1 VKGEVIIIKPIGF
14 IIKLINDS
22 IVAQVNLFLKP
33 YEVTLRQ
40 LRILGYLHDNK
51 DKLVTQ
57 KELEEELQVSHPT
70 VVGLLKRLEKKGLI
84 QTFLNP
90 NKKTMKIVTLIEYE
104 AELFKNINKEKEK
117 FENKLLTG
125 FTDAEKVQLEEFL
138 IRLHRNINS

>member
-1 VKGEVIIIKPIGF
+1 MKGEVIIIKPIGF

-138 IRLHRNINS
+138 IRLHRNVNS

>member
-1 VKGEVIIIKPIGF
+1 MIIIKPIGF

-57 KELEEELQVSHPT
+57 KELEVELQVSHPT

-138 IRLHRNINS
+138 IRLHRNVNS

>member
-1 VKGEVIIIKPIGF
+1 MIIIKPIGF

-138 IRLHRNINS
+138 IRLHRNVNS

>member
-1 VKGEVIIIKPIGF
+1 MKGEVIIIKPIGF

-22 IVAQVNLFLKP
+22 ILVQVNSFLKP

-70 VVGLLKRLEKKGLI
+70 VVGILQRLEKKGLI
-84 QTFLNP
+84 KTFLNP

-104 AELFKNINKEKEK
+104 AKLFKNINTEKEK
-117 FENKLLTG
+117 FENKLLAG
-125 FTDAEKVQLEEFL
+125 FTDDEKVQLEEFL
-138 IRLHRNINS
+138 IRLHRNVNS

>member
-1 VKGEVIIIKPIGF
+1 MIIIKPIGF

-22 IVAQVNLFLKP
+22 ILVQVNSFLKP
-33 YEVTLRQ
+33 YAVTLRQ
-40 LRILGYLHDNK
+40 LRILEYLHDNK

-70 VVGLLKRLEKKGLI
+70 VVGILQRLEKKGLI
-84 QTFLNP
+84 KTFLNP

-104 AELFKNINKEKEK
+104 AELFKNINNEKEK
-117 FENKLLTG
+117 FENKLLSG
-125 FTDAEKVQLEEFL
+125 FTDDEKVQLEEFL

>member
-1 VKGEVIIIKPIGF
+1 MIIIKPIGF

-22 IVAQVNLFLKP
+22 ILVQVNSFLKP
-33 YEVTLRQ
+33 YAVTLRQ

-70 VVGLLKRLEKKGLI
+70 VVGILQRLEKKGLI
-84 QTFLNP
+84 KTFLNP

-104 AELFKNINKEKEK
+104 AKLFKNINTEKEK
-117 FENKLLTG
+117 FENKLLAG
-125 FTDAEKVQLEEFL
+125 FTDDEKVQLEEFL
-138 IRLHRNINS
+138 IRLHRNVNS

>member
-1 VKGEVIIIKPIGF
+1 MIIIKPIGF

-22 IVAQVNLFLKP
+22 ILVQVNSFLKP
-33 YEVTLRQ
+33 YAVTLRQ

-70 VVGLLKRLEKKGLI
+70 VVGILQRLEKKGLI
-84 QTFLNP
+84 KTFLNP

-104 AELFKNINKEKEK
+104 AELFKNINNEKEK
-117 FENKLLTG
+117 FENKLLSG
-125 FTDAEKVQLEEFL
+125 FTDDEKVQLEEFL

>member
-1 VKGEVIIIKPIGF
+1 MIQPIGF

-70 VVGLLKRLEKKGLI
+70 VVGILQRLEKKGLI
-84 QTFLNP
+84 KTFLNP

-104 AELFKNINKEKEK
+104 AELFKNINNEKEK
-117 FENKLLTG
+117 FENKLLAG

>member
-1 VKGEVIIIKPIGF
+1 MKGEVIIIKPIGF

-22 IVAQVNLFLKP
+22 ILVQVNSFLKP

-70 VVGLLKRLEKKGLI
+70 VVGILQRLEKKGLI
-84 QTFLNP
+84 KTFLNP

-104 AELFKNINKEKEK
+104 AKLFKNINTEKEK
-117 FENKLLTG
+117 FENKLLAG
-125 FTDAEKVQLEEFL
+125 FTDDEKVQLEEFL

>member
-1 VKGEVIIIKPIGF
+1 VIIIKPIGF

-138 IRLHRNINS
+138 IRLHRNVNS

>member
-1 VKGEVIIIKPIGF
+1 MIIIKPIGF

-70 VVGLLKRLEKKGLI
+70 VVGILQRLEKKGLI
-84 QTFLNP
+84 KTFLNP

-104 AELFKNINKEKEK
+104 AELFKNINNEKEK
-117 FENKLLTG
+117 FENKLLSG
-125 FTDAEKVQLEEFL
+125 FTDDEKVQLEEFL

>member
-1 VKGEVIIIKPIGF
+1 MIQPIGF

-70 VVGLLKRLEKKGLI
+70 VVGILQRLEKKGLI
-84 QTFLNP
+84 KTFLNP

-104 AELFKNINKEKEK
+104 AKLFKNINTEKEK
-117 FENKLLTG
+117 FENKLLAG

>member
-1 VKGEVIIIKPIGF
+1 VIIIKPIGF

-22 IVAQVNLFLKP
+22 ILVQVNSFLKP
-33 YEVTLRQ
+33 YAVTLRQ
-40 LRILGYLHDNK
+40 LRILEYLHDNK

-70 VVGLLKRLEKKGLI
+70 VVGILQRLEKKGLI
-84 QTFLNP
+84 KTFLNP

-104 AELFKNINKEKEK
+104 AELFKNINNEKEK
-117 FENKLLTG
+117 FENKLLSG
-125 FTDAEKVQLEEFL
+125 FTDDEKVQLEEFL

>member
-1 VKGEVIIIKPIGF
+1 MIQPIGF

-70 VVGLLKRLEKKGLI
+70 VVGILQRLEKKGLI
-84 QTFLNP
+84 KTFLNP

-104 AELFKNINKEKEK
+104 AELFKNINKEKEE
-117 FENKLLTG
+117 FENKLLAG
-125 FTDAEKVQLEEFL
+125 FTDDEKVQLEEFL

>member
-1 VKGEVIIIKPIGF
+1 MEGEVIIIKPIGF

-22 IVAQVNLFLKP
+22 ILVQVNSFLKP

-70 VVGLLKRLEKKGLI
+70 VVGILKRLEKKGLI

-125 FTDAEKVQLEEFL
+125 FTDDEKAQLEEFL
-138 IRLHRNINS
+138 IRLHRNVNS

>member
-1 VKGEVIIIKPIGF
+1 VIIIKPIGF

-22 IVAQVNLFLKP
+22 ILVQVNSFLKP
-33 YEVTLRQ
+33 YAVTLRQ

-70 VVGLLKRLEKKGLI
+70 VVGILQRLEKKGLI
-84 QTFLNP
+84 KTFLNP

-104 AELFKNINKEKEK
+104 AELFKNINNEKEK
-117 FENKLLTG
+117 FENKLLSG
-125 FTDAEKVQLEEFL
+125 FTDDEKVQLEEFL

>member
-1 VKGEVIIIKPIGF
+1 MIQPIGF

-70 VVGLLKRLEKKGLI
+70 VVGILQRLEKKGLI
-84 QTFLNP
+84 KTFLNP

-104 AELFKNINKEKEK
+104 AELFKNINKEKEE
-117 FENKLLTG
+117 FENKLLAG
-125 FTDAEKVQLEEFL
+125 FTDDEKVQLEEFL
-138 IRLHRNINS
+138 IRLHRNVNS

>member
-1 VKGEVIIIKPIGF
+1 VIIIQPIGF

-70 VVGLLKRLEKKGLI
+70 VVGILQRLEKKGLI
-84 QTFLNP
+84 KTFLNP

-104 AELFKNINKEKEK
+104 AKLFKNINTEKEK
-117 FENKLLTG
+117 FENKLLAG
-125 FTDAEKVQLEEFL
+125 FTDDEKVQLEEFL
-138 IRLHRNINS
+138 IRLHRNVNS

>member
-1 VKGEVIIIKPIGF
+1 MIQPIGF

-70 VVGLLKRLEKKGLI
+70 VVGLIK
-84 QTFLNP
+84 TFLNP

-104 AELFKNINKEKEK
+104 AELFKNINKEKEE
-117 FENKLLTG
+117 FENKLLAG
-125 FTDAEKVQLEEFL
+125 FTDDEKVQLEEFL

>member
-1 VKGEVIIIKPIGF
+1 MIQPIGF

-70 VVGLLKRLEKKGLI
+70 VVGILQRLEKKGLI
-84 QTFLNP
+84 KTFLNP

-104 AELFKNINKEKEK
+104 AKLFKNINTEKEK
-117 FENKLLTG
+117 FENKLLAG
-125 FTDAEKVQLEEFL
+125 FTDDEKVQLEEFL
-138 IRLHRNINS
+138 IRLHRNVNS

>member
-1 VKGEVIIIKPIGF
+1 MKGEVIIIQPIGF

-70 VVGLLKRLEKKGLI
+70 VVGILQRLEKKGLI
-84 QTFLNP
+84 KTFLNP

-104 AELFKNINKEKEK
+104 AKLFKNINTEKEK
-117 FENKLLTG
+117 FENKLLAG
-125 FTDAEKVQLEEFL
+125 FTDDEKVQLEEFL
-138 IRLHRNINS
+138 IRLHRNVNS

>member
-1 VKGEVIIIKPIGF
+1 VIIIKPIGF

-22 IVAQVNLFLKP
+22 ILVQVNSFLKP
-33 YEVTLRQ
+33 YAVTLRQ

-70 VVGLLKRLEKKGLI
+70 VVGILQRLEKKGLI
-84 QTFLNP
+84 KTFLNP

-104 AELFKNINKEKEK
+104 AELFKNINNEKEK
-117 FENKLLTG
+117 FENKLLSG
-125 FTDAEKVQLEEFL
+125 FTDDEIVQLEEFL

>member
-138 IRLHRNINS
+138 IRLHRNVNS